1 MKLEHKLLA
10 IEQIS
15 CLIREK
21 CPLSDED
28 ATFLADALH
37 KIALGE
43 NPTDAFDVKARRGEK
58 RSIAVRKKHEMSR
71 WLREV
76 AIGWIEAARAPEAE
90 EGLGLTLEDALTEFY
105 GDGDSDK
112 RFGFTEE
119 TLKSYYN
126 RSIKLKGRD
135 FWFTRPESPN
145 HDLDP

>member
-10 IEQIS
+10 IEQMS
-15 CLIREK
+15 RLIRGK
-21 CPLSDED
+21 HQLSDED

-37 KIALGE
+37 RIALGE
-43 NPTDAFDVKARRGEK
+43 DPTDALDVKARRGEK
-58 RSIAVRKKHEMSR
+58 RSIAIRKKHEMSR
-71 WLREV
+71 WLQEV

-90 EGLGLTLEDALTEFY
+90 EGLGLTLEKALSELYWNTP
-105 GDGDSDK
+105 K

-126 RSIKLKGRD
+126 RNIKLKGRD
-135 FWFTRPESPN
+135 VWFTRPESPN